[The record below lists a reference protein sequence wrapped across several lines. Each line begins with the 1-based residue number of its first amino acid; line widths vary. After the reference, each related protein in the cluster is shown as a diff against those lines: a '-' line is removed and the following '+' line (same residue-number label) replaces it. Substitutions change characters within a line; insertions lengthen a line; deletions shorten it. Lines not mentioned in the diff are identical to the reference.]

1 VTIPALRSRLLVQQI
16 ARPRFTRPADLV
28 RWMGAVQCQDYPG
41 GTWAIGLRL
50 AGSPTEADIEAALAA
65 RTIVRT
71 WPMRGTLHFVPAADA
86 RWMLHLLAPRMIAR
100 GAGRYRQLG
109 LDADA
114 FAKSHAIL
122 ARTLRGGRARTR
134 PQAYAALTRG
144 GVSTDGQRG
153 IHILAHL
160 AQQGLICFGPRQDR
174 QPTFVLLDEW
184 VPASPEPTREQALAT
199 LAERYFASHGPAT
212 LSDFAWWTGLV
223 VKDARVAVEAAGSR
237 LATQKG
243 RLRHEAVVAAPMGKS
258 KVPAAVLLP
267 PWDEYIVA
275 FQDREHALGHLGP
288 NARHAL
294 AMVGRP
300 AILIDGRVMG
310 SWRRTLAPHVVRVHF
325 DFWTPVTAP
334 QRRAVEAAAE
344 RYGRF
349 LGRTAEVVKGP

>member
-1 VTIPALRSRLLVQQI
+1 MTTPALRSRLVVQQI
-16 ARPRFTRPADLV
+16 VRPRFTRPADLV

-41 GTWAIGLRL
+41 GLWAIALRL
-50 AGSPTEADIEAALAA
+50 AGSPTEPDVERALAE

-86 RWMLHLLAPRMIAR
+86 RWMLRLLAPRMIAR
-100 GAGRYRQLG
+100 SAGRHRQLG

-114 FAKSHAIL
+114 FTKSRAVL
-122 ARTLRGGRARTR
+122 TRALRGGRALTR
-134 PQAYAALTRG
+134 PQAYAALTGG
-144 GVSTDGQRG
+144 GVSTAGQRG

-160 AQQGLICFGPRQDR
+160 AQQGLLCFGPRQDR
-174 QPTFVLLDEW
+174 QPTLVLLDEW
-184 VPASPEPTREQALAT
+184 VPASREPTRDEALAT
-199 LAERYFASHGPAT
+199 LADRYFASHGPAT

-223 VKDARVAVEAAGSR
+223 VTDARAAVEAAGRR
-237 LATQKG
+237 LLTEKG
-243 RLRHEAVVAAPMGKS
+243 RTPPKAAPVGKS
-258 KVPAAVLLP
+258 RPPAAVLLP

-275 FQDREHALGHLGP
+275 FQDREHALGHLGA

-300 AILIDGRVMG
+300 VILIDGRVMG
-310 SWRRTLAPHVVRVHF
+310 SWRRTLAPRVVRVHL
-325 DFWTPVTAP
+325 DFWTPVTALR
-334 QRRAVEAAAE
+334 RRAVERAVA